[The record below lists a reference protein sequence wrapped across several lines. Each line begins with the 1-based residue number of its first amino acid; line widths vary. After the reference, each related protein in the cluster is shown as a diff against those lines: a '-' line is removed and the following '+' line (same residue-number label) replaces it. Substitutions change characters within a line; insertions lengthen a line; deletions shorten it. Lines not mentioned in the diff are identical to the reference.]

1 MGRSR
6 KAPTPPPP
14 KAAPPPVQEVTAEL
28 IAPTMQQEV
37 ARRQR
42 RGAYATR
49 GQTLG
54 ASGEVLGASPMELAN
69 VRQATGVTG
78 EKKLSLNEYKKQTNL
93 GNLDKFKGRRNKA
106 RLGMTQNKMYQDYL
120 KRFNKEQTPI
130 STKGQ
135 MI

>member
-1 MGRSR
+1 
-6 KAPTPPPP
+6 
-14 KAAPPPVQEVTAEL
+14 
-28 IAPTMQQEV
+28 MQQEV

-78 EKKLSLNEYKKQTNL
+78 EKKLSLDEYKKQTNL
-93 GNLDKFKGRRNKA
+93 GNLDKFRGRRNKA